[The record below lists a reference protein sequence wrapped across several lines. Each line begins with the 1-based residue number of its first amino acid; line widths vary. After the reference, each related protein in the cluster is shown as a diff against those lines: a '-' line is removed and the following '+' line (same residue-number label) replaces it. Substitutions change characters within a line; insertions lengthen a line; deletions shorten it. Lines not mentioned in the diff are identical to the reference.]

1 MTQTY
6 FNIKR
11 LLVSN
16 IGTLPLDTELS
27 AGCDLTA
34 AAGDG
39 IFNFGSAEGAFTT
52 STGTNTLS
60 GNVVIAG
67 TKTFATGSGAI
78 TLNGTVGVAAGVDV
92 IAAGA
97 GSDLDFVLS
106 DGIFRSPTGE
116 NTLGGNVT
124 ISGSKTFA
132 TGTGAIGLNGNVTL
146 AATKGI
152 LKTAGIGDFDFSLG
166 TGTFKTTSGENTVM
180 GNLTINGTKTFAS
193 GTGSNTFNGHVVI
206 AADKNFTMTTPGTG
220 TFATGTGAATLNGD
234 TTVATSKALTVTTA
248 DKLTVGGVI
257 VPQYDNLVVPINASS
272 VDQWAFIA
280 KYACQVTNVS
290 VIYTVVGGSG
300 ATVDVKK
307 SITVEAPASGATM
320 LTAAVALTATANTV
334 YTPTLAAAAAC
345 QLAAGNTIGID
356 LSGTLTGLVGGIVV
370 ITMMRI

>member
-39 IFNFGSAEGAFTT
+39 IFNFGDASGAFTT

-67 TKTFATGSGAI
+67 TKTFATG
-78 TLNGTVGVAAGVDV
+78 
-92 IAAGA
+92 
-97 GSDLDFVLS
+97 
-106 DGIFRSPTGE
+106 
-116 NTLGGNVT
+116 
-124 ISGSKTFA
+124 
-132 TGTGAIGLNGNVTL
+132 
-146 AATKGI
+146 
-152 LKTAGIGDFDFSLG
+152 
-166 TGTFKTTSGENTVM
+166 
-180 GNLTINGTKTFAS
+180 
-193 GTGSNTFNGHVVI
+193 
-206 AADKNFTMTTPGTG
+206 
-220 TFATGTGAATLNGD
+220 TGAATLNGD
-234 TTVATSKALTVTTA
+234 TTVATSKTLAVTTA
-248 DKLTVGGVI
+248 DKLTVGGII
-257 VPQYDNLVVPINASS
+257 VPQYKDIVIPINAAS

-290 VIYTVVGGSG
+290 VIYTVAGGAG
-300 ATVDVKK
+300 ATVDIKK
-307 SITVEAPASGATM
+307 STSVQAPASGTTM
-320 LTAAVALTATANTV
+320 LDAVVDLTATANTV

-345 QLAAGNTIGID
+345 QLASGNTIGID